1 MLTNLNI
8 ATRLFVGFGALVV
21 VIAVLGVTGTYS
33 TRQTGAAALEVKRTG
48 AIVTGL
54 KDALLNVRQGRVLTW
69 SYVAT
74 GDSSYLQS
82 RDAAFATSE
91 KQIATADSLVKS
103 DTGHALVRDFRDAV
117 VDFEDKAKALEAAKT
132 AGKAVDS
139 AEFRAAVKDIDAAAK
154 RYADTNNKAAAHQE
168 ELNAQAIAESDA
180 WTGRATTMAITGGLI
195 GIALGGGLA
204 WLIGKSI
211 SRPLQAMTT
220 SMERLAGG
228 DLDVTVPKGDGS
240 EIGHMAQAVQVFKEN
255 ALQVQAL
262 RQEQERAAQRA
273 AEERKEA
280 MNTLAT
286 DFEASVFKMVEAVS
300 SSASAMQGTAG
311 TMASAAEQTGSQA
324 TAVSHASDEATSN
337 VQSVTAA
344 AEELSASISEISRQA
359 SEASVISRR
368 ATEAAAHTDERV
380 AHLAE
385 AADRIGQVV
394 KLINDIASQTNL
406 LALNATI
413 EAARAGDA
421 GKGFAVVASEVKNLA
436 SQTGRA
442 TEEIGSQI
450 AAVQEETANAV
461 AAIKSIASVIAR
473 VEEISTSIAS
483 AVEQQGAATQDIA
496 FNMQRAAN
504 GTHQVSANIGGVMAA
519 ASETR
524 EESGKVLRAAE
535 DLRLYS
541 DRLKAE
547 VRDFLASVRAD

>member
-33 TRQTGAAALEVKRTG
+33 TRQSGAAALEVKRTG

-91 KQIATADSLVKS
+91 KQIAAADSLVAT
-103 DTGHALVRDFRDAV
+103 DAGHALIRDFREAV
-117 VDFEDKAKALEAAKT
+117 VDFEDKAKALEAVKT

-168 ELNAQAIAESDA
+168 EINTQAIAESDA
-180 WTGRATTMAITGGLI
+180 WTGRATTMAVTGGLI

-240 EIGHMAQAVQVFKEN
+240 EIGHMAQAVLVFKEN

-324 TAVSHASDEATSN
+324 TAVSQASDEATSN